1 VLLLAILATNA
12 KPVEAT
18 IHTLTSGNS
27 TVTIDPNTSNGVYAW
42 VVDGVPQLAQQWYW
56 LRVGSG
62 PEVPLSSL
70 SLIVESGGSA
80 YQRLDY
86 SGAVGGVILQIALT
100 YSLVGGSPGS
110 RQSQIFEQMTINA
123 PLERSDVVLHV
134 FRYTDLDLAGTS
146 AGDRAEWL
154 QPDTI
159 RQFKGQVSAE
169 GVAAPA
175 PSHFGIGFFPSILS
189 LLSDASPT
197 TLADSPASL
206 GPGNVTFAV
215 QWDLPLPSRTTAT
228 ANHTTRIGPPVR
240 GDFDGDGRTDLAV
253 FHDATGLWFIRSSAT
268 GTTTSVGYGGP
279 GYQPVPADYD
289 GDGKSDLAVY
299 HPPSGLW
306 FVRSSSTGTD
316 SATGFG
322 GTGYAPVRGDFDGD
336 GKTDLAV
343 FHDATGL
350 WFIQYSSTGAVVTVG
365 YGGTGYIPVPGDYD
379 GDGKTDIAVY
389 HPPTGLWFIRSSST
403 GTDSVTG
410 FGGSGF
416 NPAN

>member
-1 VLLLAILATNA
+1 VPICDRPSRPSVLAGVLLLAILATNA

-42 VVDGVPQLAQQWYW
+42 IVDGVPQLAQQWYW

-70 SLIVESGGSA
+70 SLTVESGGSA

-86 SGAVGGVILQIALT
+86 SGAVGGVIWQIALT

-110 RQSQIFEQMTINA
+110 RESQIFEQMTISA
-123 PLERSDVVLHV
+123 PLERSDVVVHV

-159 RQFKGQVSAE
+159 RHFKGQVSAE

-175 PSHFGIGFFPSILS
+175 PSH
-189 LLSDASPT
+189 
-197 TLADSPASL
+197 
-206 GPGNVTFAV
+206 
-215 QWDLPLPSRTTAT
+215 
-228 ANHTTRIGPPVR
+228 
-240 GDFDGDGRTDLAV
+240 
-253 FHDATGLWFIRSSAT
+253 
-268 GTTTSVGYGGP
+268 
-279 GYQPVPADYD
+279 
-289 GDGKSDLAVY
+289 
-299 HPPSGLW
+299 
-306 FVRSSSTGTD
+306 
-316 SATGFG
+316 
-322 GTGYAPVRGDFDGD
+322 
-336 GKTDLAV
+336 
-343 FHDATGL
+343 
-350 WFIQYSSTGAVVTVG
+350 
-365 YGGTGYIPVPGDYD
+365 
-379 GDGKTDIAVY
+379 IAVY